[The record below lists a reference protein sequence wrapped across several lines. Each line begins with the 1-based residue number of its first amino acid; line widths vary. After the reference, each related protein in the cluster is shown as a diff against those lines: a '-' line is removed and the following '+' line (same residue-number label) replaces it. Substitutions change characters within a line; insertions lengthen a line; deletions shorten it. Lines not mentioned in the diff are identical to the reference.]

1 MNRQARSGAG
11 KRKIVVRNLITEEE
25 NGPGQLTGG
34 ARPRAR
40 APLVDVAKR
49 SEH

>member
-11 KRKIVVRNLITEEE
+11 KRKIVVRNLITQEE

-34 ARPRAR
+34 ARPAR
-40 APLVDVAKR
+40 APLVDVANR